1 MEHLRQDEIEDLSLS
16 PPAVGSM
23 QIASS
28 NGFGH
33 NIEFMSQAYLR
44 NRSSEIDIE
53 VEDDTSIAD
62 KDQPLPI
69 LFKFADVE
77 YKVKISQASSNN
89 PVKAV
94 VSKVASQFEHDNYKQ
109 ILKGITGRVGFVTQ
123 DDVLFPQLTVEE
135 TFVFAAFLRLPSK
148 MSRRQKYERAEVI
161 IKELGLERKRTSIG
175 YEILVDPSL
184 LLLDEPTSGLDSSS
198 ARKERV
204 GSPFRL
210 SSGPVGESILDPP
223 AGPKSILLFLGLK
236 EEVSAAI
243 GLLCGMAAVA
253 KKEAAHSALP
263 RKGAVR
269 KGPASHLSVHCKERL
284 KRKKEAFGGHK
295 PSGLDTWTPG
305 SLPQGPSFG
314 TALFLS
320 KVEFLLAFPFD
331 LCQTPLLLLP
341 GGMIHSTSVTGAGE
355 HFTKCALTASEI
367 FEIQSEQHWV
377 ARIGRRGSMKAAVEI
392 KDRDS
397 RDDLFQDQMIHLF
410 VRLGG
415 LTRIG
420 QIRGKEPI
428 KERSDALSDAVHD
441 AELPTS

>member
-23 QIASS
+23 QIAGS

-69 LFKFADVE
+69 FRKFADVE

-109 ILKGITGRVGFVTQ
+109 ILKVRRRKGEILALMGPSGSGKTTLLKILGGRLQENVRGTVTYN
-123 DDVLFPQLTVEE
+123 DIPYNT
-135 TFVFAAFLRLPSK
+135 AINRRLPSK

-161 IKELGLERKRTSIG
+161 IKELGLERCRHTRIGGGLIKGISGGERKRTSIG

-210 SSGPVGESILDPP
+210 S
-223 AGPKSILLFLGLK
+223 
-236 EEVSAAI
+236 
-243 GLLCGMAAVA
+243 VA
-253 KKEAAHSALP
+253 
-263 RKGAVR
+263 
-269 KGPASHLSVHCKERL
+269 
-284 KRKKEAFGGHK
+284 
-295 PSGLDTWTPG
+295 
-305 SLPQGPSFG
+305 
-314 TALFLS
+314 
-320 KVEFLLAFPFD
+320 
-331 LCQTPLLLLP
+331 
-341 GGMIHSTSVTGAGE
+341 
-355 HFTKCALTASEI
+355 
-367 FEIQSEQHWV
+367 
-377 ARIGRRGSMKAAVEI
+377 
-392 KDRDS
+392 
-397 RDDLFQDQMIHLF
+397 
-410 VRLGG
+410 
-415 LTRIG
+415 
-420 QIRGKEPI
+420 
-428 KERSDALSDAVHD
+428 
-441 AELPTS
+441 